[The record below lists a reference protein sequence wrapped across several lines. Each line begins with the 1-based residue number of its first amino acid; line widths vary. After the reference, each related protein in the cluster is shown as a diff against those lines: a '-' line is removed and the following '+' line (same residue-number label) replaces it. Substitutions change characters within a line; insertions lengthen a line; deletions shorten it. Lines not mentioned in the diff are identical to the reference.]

1 MPDACRTDQKGSSRL
16 DGAGLELG
24 VREGSGTRRREDR
37 EKWIQDDSIPWDETV
52 LCLALRIQRSCN
64 YGRDAAGFGSVLDA
78 LAAGEYGSASAPNAA
93 LVGALS
99 ARLVEG
105 LGQQEPGSDAEAI
118 QRSLIALGF
127 LEEGL

>member
-1 MPDACRTDQKGSSRL
+1 MAPDWNWGYARGAAHDAAFELRQRL
-16 DGAGLELG
+16 G
-24 VREGSGTRRREDR
+24 RREDR